1 LVANAFTAN
10 KPLNTAKVRVP
21 KGSRKAVK
29 VKWVRPADAIT
40 KVHTITFFIMAT
52 SQRVEEF
59 EALVLVTRDK
69 KLHPI
74 KENDTRWFSTY
85 LLLLRAIKLRV
96 SIDMFVFN
104 HRVSVKDKKNL
115 LDSIMSSE
123 D

>member
-1 LVANAFTAN
+1 
-10 KPLNTAKVRVP
+10 
-21 KGSRKAVK
+21 
-29 VKWVRPADAIT
+29 
-40 KVHTITFFIMAT
+40 MAT

-59 EALVLVTRDK
+59 EALVLVARDK
-69 KLHPI
+69 KLHLI

-115 LDSIMSSE
+115 LDLIMSSE